1 MTSRRTRVAADLS
14 AVLTRFGRYGLLLPA
29 FSLVVPAAL
38 NVTPAQAHSDFAVD
52 VRGGFN
58 ADKEEGL
65 LGAGVLTGVGASWD
79 FNPNVE
85 WTMVPNG
92 SYFTVNGDFHHDFY
106 SSSSGPAF
114 WLGAGP
120 ALAVW
125 RRDVGKDDT
134 HFGVNLFGGVGAT
147 QGSFRPYGQAK
158 FMIADASEFSLAV
171 GARF

>member
-1 MTSRRTRVAADLS
+1 MPSRRTRAAASL
-14 AVLTRFGRYGLLLPA
+14 AAILRNFGRCGLLLPA
-29 FSLVVPAAL
+29 ISLVVPAA
-38 NVTPAQAHSDFAVD
+38 QAESNFAVD

-65 LGAGVLTGVGASWD
+65 LGAGILTGVGEAWD

-92 SYFTVNGDFHHDFY
+92 SYFTVNGDFHRDFY
-106 SSSSGPAF
+106 STSSGAAL

-125 RRDVGKDDT
+125 RRDVGSDDT
-134 HFGVNLFGGVGAT
+134 RFGVNLFGGIGAT
-147 QGSFRPYGQAK
+147 HGSFRPYGQAK
-158 FMIADASEFSLAV
+158 VMLANASEFSLAL

>member
-1 MTSRRTRVAADLS
+1 MTSRRTRVAADLT
-14 AVLTRFGRYGLLLPA
+14 AVLSRFGRYGLLLPV
-29 FSLVVPAAL
+29 FPLVVPAAL
-38 NVTPAQAHSDFAVD
+38 TVSPAHAHSNFAVD

-65 LGAGVLTGVGASWD
+65 LGAG
-79 FNPNVE
+79 
-85 WTMVPNG
+85 
-92 SYFTVNGDFHHDFY
+92 
-106 SSSSGPAF
+106 
-114 WLGAGP
+114 P

-125 RRDVGKDDT
+125 RHEVGKDDT

-158 FMIADASEFSLAV
+158 FLIADAAEFSLAV